1 MDVAGSKALNNASA
15 SREGGE
21 RAGPGRNMFTFVPQ
35 LLVGLP
41 QLLRVVRPVALLLLK
56 GGE

>member
-1 MDVAGSKALNNASA
+1 MDAAGSKALKNVSA

-21 RAGPGRNMFTFVPQ
+21 RAGPGRNMFTFGPQ

-41 QLLRVVRPVALLLLK
+41 QLLRSPVALLLLK